1 MKLLVEFRNKKA
13 IDMTNCDGLI
23 LALKDYSVTGKDT
36 YTLEEIMTLKNKY
49 KDKDI
54 FVSLNKNFFNK
65 DIENLKE
72 ILKQLAS
79 LKITGIFFYDQ
90 AILQLKKELDLNI
103 DLVWNQT
110 HMVNN
115 YLTCN
120 YYYEKGVKYAL
131 LGKELTL
138 EEISAIIK
146 NTSLKC
152 MVEVVSKPNIAY
164 SKRKLLTNFY
174 KDLAKAPQKELL
186 IQEKITKENYLIEE
200 EESGTAIYKDELI
213 NGTSIIKDLKEA
225 NCEYIIM
232 RDDLEKEAD
241 FQELLFDTTKYLKG
255 NCQDESY
262 LKYQKLGTYTGF
274 FFNKTIYRVKKNG

>member
-23 LALKDYSVTGKDT
+23 LA
-36 YTLEEIMTLKNKY
+36 LEEIMTLKNKY

-138 EEISAIIK
+138 EVIK